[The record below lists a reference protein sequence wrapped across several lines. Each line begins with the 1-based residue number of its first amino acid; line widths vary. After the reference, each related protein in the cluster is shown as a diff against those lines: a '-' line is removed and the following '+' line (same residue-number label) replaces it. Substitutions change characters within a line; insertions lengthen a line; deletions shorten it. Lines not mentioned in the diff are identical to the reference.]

1 MRQANL
7 GRLGWR
13 VQLRFPAVT
22 DPDFSFVLSHER
34 LNRALSASP
43 PAPLFLGGVTE
54 FVDHHLAAWT
64 TSPTPKRPPSV
75 PVRES
80 ACPDVLPCTERRT
93 V

>member
-54 FVDHHLAAWT
+54 FVDPSPPYRTNSLPLPET
-64 TSPTPKRPPSV
+64 TSIRSRSR
-75 PVRES
+75 VR
-80 ACPDVLPCTERRT
+80 LPHCSLAG
-93 V
+93 